1 MFILFWLLSLFG
13 WVSTARLLVYFDFS
27 VRSTAQV
34 LNIKTLVFVNS
45 RLSLIIQ
52 SLVRWTSSKTED
64 IYFFI
69 FINYIYKDISF
80 HKMLVSSVFYY
91 YSNNLGYNY
100 RIKLLSDVQIQSL
113 TFTYLLWT
121 SRAEQCY
128 RVSEVVAFFS
138 REHAAAEPS
147 HTVRVRFVSLVKAL
161 LC

>member
-13 WVSTARLLVYFDFS
+13 WVSTARLLVYFDFI

-34 LNIKTLVFVNS
+34 LNIKTLIFVNS

-100 RIKLLSDVQIQSL
+100 RIKLLSDVQIQCL
-113 TFTYLLWT
+113 TLT
-121 SRAEQCY
+121 SHAEQCY
-128 RVSEVVAFFS
+128 HVSEVVAFFS